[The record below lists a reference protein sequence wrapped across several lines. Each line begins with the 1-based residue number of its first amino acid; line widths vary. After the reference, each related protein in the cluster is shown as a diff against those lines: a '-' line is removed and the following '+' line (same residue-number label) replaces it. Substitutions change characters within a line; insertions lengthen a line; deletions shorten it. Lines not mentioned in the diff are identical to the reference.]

1 MEDRLRVG
9 STLKAPLPIG
19 QLRTELEEIVELV
32 LTSRKVKWMIE
43 GGKEVAAMRRPVKRA
58 GFFAGLCCVSWVLA
72 SDHHRGAPSPDTP
85 ESLLVRTLDAIR
97 AERLDLALARSDTL
111 VRRQPDFKLAQLVR
125 GDILL
130 AQSGRLDHF
139 AGPRST
145 DPRAGGLRDEARA
158 RLRRYVQDPP
168 RDLIPRNLILP
179 PSDATAVLVV
189 DSRASRLYVFRQEN
203 GSWKLSGDHYVSIG
217 LNGTDKQVEGDQR
230 TPLGV
235 YTLVSR
241 INRVDPYYGK
251 VAYPLNYPNEW
262 DDRQGRHGHG
272 IWIHGTPLDTY
283 SRPPRTS
290 NGCVVLPN
298 QDLEALEPLFQTGKT
313 RVVVADSIDWVS
325 TGQVDSL
332 RQAVQKSVDSWLSD
346 WSANDMDRYLS
357 HYSDEFRSGTQD
369 LQGWEKD
376 KRRVSKGKTWIKVQ
390 VEGLSIM
397 MVPGQ
402 KNLAVVDFQQNYES
416 NNLTNRMHKRQ
427 YWKLEDGSW
436 RIVFEGEP
444 KAG

>member
-1 MEDRLRVG
+1 M
-9 STLKAPLPIG
+9 IG
-19 QLRTELEEIVELV
+19 V
-32 LTSRKVKWMIE
+32 
-43 GGKEVAAMRRPVKRA
+43 GKEVSAMRRPVKRA
-58 GFFAGLCCVSWVLA
+58 AFFTSLCCVGGVLG
-72 SDHHRGAPSPDTP
+72 SDHHRGASSPDTP

-130 AQSGRLDHF
+130 AQSGHLERF

-168 RDLIPRNLILP
+168 KDLVPRNLLLP
-179 PSDATAVLVV
+179 PSDANAVLVV
-189 DSRASRLYVFRQEN
+189 DSRASRLYVFRQED
-203 GSWKLSGDHYVSIG
+203 GAWKLAGDHYVSIG
-217 LNGTDKQVEGDQR
+217 LNGTDKKVEGDQR

-235 YTLVSR
+235 YTMVSR
-241 INRVDPYYGK
+241 IDRVDPYYGK
-251 VAYPLNYPNEW
+251 VAYPLDYPNEW
-262 DDRQGRHGHG
+262 DERQGRNGHG

-313 RVVVADSIDWVS
+313 RVVVADSVDWVGP
-325 TGQVDSL
+325 GQLDSL
-332 RQAVQKSVDSWLSD
+332 RKGLETAVESWRTD

-357 HYSDEFRSGTQD
+357 HYSDEFRNGPQD

-376 KRRVSKGKTWIKVQ
+376 KRRVSKGKTWIKV
-390 VEGLSIM
+390 GLSDMSIL

-402 KNLAVVDFQQNYES
+402 KNLAVVDFHQDYQS
-416 NNLTNRMHKRQ
+416 NNLANQMHKRQ
-427 YWKLEDGSW
+427 YWRWEDGSW
-436 RIVFEGEP
+436 KIVFEGEP